1 MIAVEQS
8 LILDCTEVSTALFL
22 LLATHYV
29 FNLSYQGKAEEFLMF
44 IQEKVAKIASD
55 KHTKRRPV
63 GDIYVT
69 EINSIYERLKETV
82 D

>member
-1 MIAVEQS
+1 MIAVEQC

-29 FNLSYQGKAEEFLMF
+29 FNLSYQGKALMF

-63 GDIYVT
+63 GDIHVT

>member
-29 FNLSYQGKAEEFLMF
+29 FNPSYQGKAEEFLMF

-63 GDIYVT
+63 VT

>member
-55 KHTKRRPV
+55 KHTKRKE
-63 GDIYVT
+63 ICIHVT